1 MVLNEQIL
9 LEADHAGLLSF
20 TVGIQKIFFRLFEN
34 EDQTLNY
41 RTFKQQTN
49 FFKFYDRK
57 KACDTNPIF
66 WMFLIFLQTH

>member
-49 FFKFYDRK
+49 FFTFYDRK
-57 KACDTNPIF
+57 KACDTNPIC